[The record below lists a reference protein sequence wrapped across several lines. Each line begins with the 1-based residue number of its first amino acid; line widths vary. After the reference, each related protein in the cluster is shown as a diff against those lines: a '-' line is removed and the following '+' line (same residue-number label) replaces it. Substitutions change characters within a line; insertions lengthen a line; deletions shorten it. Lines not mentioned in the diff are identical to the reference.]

1 MVAGLIHPPP
11 LLFNPE
17 LSHHLPTSMQLSLD
31 PAPSSP
37 PQLSLPHTFSLT
49 PEKSN
54 FGRSLNLL
62 QASYHTNTSDSVAPQ
77 RSYKIGFSRF
87 IS

>member
-17 LSHHLPTSMQLSLD
+17 LSHHLATSMQLSLD

-37 PQLSLPHTFSLT
+37 PQLNLPQTFSLT
-49 PEKSN
+49 PEKDHL
-54 FGRSLNLL
+54 GRSLNLL
-62 QASYHTNTSDSVAPQ
+62 QASYHTSSSHSDASQ
-77 RSYKIGFSRF
+77 RSHKIGLS
-87 IS
+87 